1 MQHFIPKTGILTGLM
16 NKLGLPHDPWR
27 FKAEITEYD
36 KVIYGN
42 QYGWAR
48 PFCAAFAFSQDIRAS
63 AVDCIPAPN
72 ESIFIAISAVE

>member
-1 MQHFIPKTGILTGLM
+1 MTHGGSKPRSQNTTRSYTGTSG
-16 NKLGLPHDPWR
+16 
-27 FKAEITEYD
+27 
-36 KVIYGN
+36 
-42 QYGWAR
+42 YGWAR